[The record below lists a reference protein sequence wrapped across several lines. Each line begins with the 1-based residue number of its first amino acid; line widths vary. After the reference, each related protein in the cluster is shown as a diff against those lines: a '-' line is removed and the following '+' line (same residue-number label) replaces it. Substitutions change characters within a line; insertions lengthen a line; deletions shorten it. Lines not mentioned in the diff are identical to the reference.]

1 VTILDFLAN
10 TDLHI
15 TTWVIGIILF
25 IGAVTM
31 KNGSKGQK
39 ITHMV
44 LRLFYV
50 FILLT
55 GISLFIKGMD
65 FDMGMLYGFKLIGG
79 VLIIGMMEMILVR
92 MKKQKPTT
100 MFWVLL
106 FIFLFITMFLGFKL
120 PMGINFLA

>member
-1 VTILDFLAN
+1 MDFLAS
-10 TDLHI
+10 THLHI

-25 IGAVTM
+25 FVAVTM
-31 KNGSKGQK
+31 TNGSKGQK

-50 FILLT
+50 FIILT
-55 GISLFIKGMD
+55 GVALFMDGMD

-79 VLIIGMMEMILVR
+79 VLVIGMMEMILVR
-92 MKKQKPTT
+92 MKKQKATT

-106 FIFLFITMFLGFKL
+106 FVFLFITMFLGFKL

>member
-1 VTILDFLAN
+1 MEFLAS
-10 TDLHI
+10 THLHI

-25 IGAVTM
+25 FVAVTM
-31 KNGSKGQK
+31 TNGSKGQK

-50 FILLT
+50 FIILT
-55 GISLFIKGMD
+55 GVALFMDGMD

-100 MFWVLL
+100 MFWILL
-106 FIFLFITMFLGFKL
+106 FVFLFITMFLGFKL

>member
-1 VTILDFLAN
+1 MDFLAS
-10 TDLHI
+10 THLHI

-25 IGAVTM
+25 FVAVTL

-55 GISLFIKGMD
+55 GVALFMAGMD
-65 FDMGMLYGFKLIGG
+65 FDMGMLYGFKLIAG

-92 MKKQKPTT
+92 MKKHKATT

-106 FIFLFITMFLGFKL
+106 FVFLFITMFLGFKL
-120 PMGINFLA
+120 PMGISFLA

>member
-1 VTILDFLAN
+1 MDFLAN

-25 IGAVTM
+25 FVAVTM
-31 KNGSKGQK
+31 TNGSKGQK
-39 ITHMV
+39 ITHMI

>member
-1 VTILDFLAN
+1 MDFLAS
-10 TDLHI
+10 THLHI

-25 IGAVTM
+25 FVAVTM
-31 KNGSKGQK
+31 TNGSKGQK

-44 LRLFYV
+44 LRLFHV
-50 FILLT
+50 FIILT
-55 GISLFIKGMD
+55 GVALFMDGMD

-92 MKKQKPTT
+92 MKKQKATT
-100 MFWVLL
+100 MFWILL
-106 FIFLFITMFLGFKL
+106 FVFLFITMFLGFKL

>member
-1 VTILDFLAN
+1 MDFLAN

-25 IGAVTM
+25 FVAVTM
-31 KNGSKGQK
+31 KKGSKGQK
-39 ITHMV
+39 ITHMI

-50 FILLT
+50 LILLT

>member
-1 VTILDFLAN
+1 MDFLAR

-15 TTWVIGIILF
+15 TMWVIGLILF
-25 IGAVTM
+25 FVAASMT
-31 KNGSKGQK
+31 KGSKGQK

-50 FILLT
+50 FII
-55 GISLFIKGMD
+55 ISGLALFMEGMN
-65 FDMGMLYGFKLIGG
+65 FDMGMLYGFKFLGG
-79 VLIIGMMEMILVR
+79 ILIIGMMEMILTR

-100 MFWVLL
+100 MFWIL
-106 FIFLFITMFLGFKL
+106 FFVFLFITMFLGFKL

>member
-1 VTILDFLAN
+1 MDFLAS
-10 TDLHI
+10 THLHI

-25 IGAVTM
+25 FVAVTL

-50 FILLT
+50 FIILT
-55 GISLFIKGMD
+55 GVALFMAGMD
-65 FDMGMLYGFKLIGG
+65 FDMGMLYGFKLIAG

-92 MKKQKPTT
+92 MKKHKATT

-106 FIFLFITMFLGFKL
+106 FVFLFITMFLGFKL

>member
-1 VTILDFLAN
+1 MDFLAN
-10 TDLHI
+10 TNLHI
-15 TTWVIGIILF
+15 ATWVIGIILF
-25 IGAVTM
+25 LVAVFL
-31 KNGSKGQK
+31 KDGSKGQK

-50 FILLT
+50 FIIIT
-55 GISLFIKGMD
+55 GIALFIEGMS

-79 VLIIGMMEMILVR
+79 ILVIGMMEMVLVR

-100 MFWVLL
+100 MFWILL
-106 FIFLFITMFLGFKL
+106 FVFLFITMFLGFKL

>member
-1 VTILDFLAN
+1 MDFLAS
-10 TDLHI
+10 THLHI

-25 IGAVTM
+25 FVAVTL

-44 LRLFYV
+44 LRLIYV

-55 GISLFIKGMD
+55 GVALFMAGMD
-65 FDMGMLYGFKLIGG
+65 FDMGMLYGFKLIAG

-92 MKKQKPTT
+92 MKKHKATT

-106 FIFLFITMFLGFKL
+106 FVFLFITMFLGFKL

>member
-1 VTILDFLAN
+1 MDFLAS
-10 TDLHI
+10 THLHI

-25 IGAVTM
+25 FVAVTM

-50 FILLT
+50 FIILT
-55 GISLFIKGMD
+55 GVALFMAGMD

-79 VLIIGMMEMILVR
+79 VLVIGMMEMILVR
-92 MKKQKPTT
+92 MKKQKATT
-100 MFWVLL
+100 MFWILL
-106 FIFLFITMFLGFKL
+106 FVFLFITMFFGFKL

>member
-1 VTILDFLAN
+1 MDFLAS
-10 TDLHI
+10 THLHI

-25 IGAVTM
+25 FVAVTM
-31 KNGSKGQK
+31 TNGSKGQK

-50 FILLT
+50 FIILT
-55 GISLFIKGMD
+55 GVALFMDGMD

-92 MKKQKPTT
+92 MKKQKATT

-106 FIFLFITMFLGFKL
+106 FVFLFITMFLGFKL

>member
-1 VTILDFLAN
+1 MDFSAS
-10 TDLHI
+10 THLHI
-15 TTWVIGIILF
+15 ATWVIGIILF
-25 IGAVTM
+25 FVAVTM
-31 KNGSKGQK
+31 TNGSKGQK

-50 FILLT
+50 FIILT
-55 GISLFIKGMD
+55 GVALFMDGMD

-92 MKKQKPTT
+92 MKKQKATT
-100 MFWVLL
+100 MFWILL
-106 FIFLFITMFLGFKL
+106 FVFLFITMFLGFKL

>member
-1 VTILDFLAN
+1 VTILDFLAS

-25 IGAVTM
+25 FVAVTM
-31 KNGSKGQK
+31 KNGNKGQK

-55 GISLFIKGMD
+55 GVALFIAGMD

-92 MKKQKPTT
+92 MKKNKATT